1 MTAPMTA
8 AARRARLISILE
20 SGEYAS
26 QDAVRSALL
35 AEGISVTQATV
46 SRDLDSIGAV
56 KRHAADGTVRYEVIS
71 PSVATIPS
79 AQRAGWDA
87 LVRVATE
94 TLLDAEA
101 AVNIAVLR
109 TPPGAAH
116 YLAGFVDR
124 TSVEGVV
131 GSVAGDD
138 TVIVVMTTAE
148 AATAFCD
155 RLVRLASAGAQERR
169 TS

>member
-8 AARRARLISILE
+8 AARRARIAALLE
-20 SGEYAS
+20 ERDFAS
-26 QDAVRSALL
+26 QAAVRSALVS
-35 AEGISVTQATV
+35 EGITVTQATV
-46 SRDLDSIGAV
+46 SRDLESIGAI
-56 KRHAADGTVRYEVIS
+56 KRHMSGGLTRYELVS
-71 PSVATIPS
+71 PSVASLAS

-101 AVNIAVLR
+101 AANIAVLR

-116 YLAGFVDR
+116 YLAGYVDR

-138 TVIVVMTTAE
+138 TVIVVMATAE
-148 AATAFCD
+148 AAAAFCD

-169 TS
+169 SS